1 MRVNEVFTNINIEL
15 LEIDKNGRLQDQA
28 ENKAGNSPLQLAIL
42 ARNELFAEE
51 IAKRCD
57 ADHINHRNFQGETS
71 LHMAGR
77 AGMASG
83 ILHITF
89 TLFLFLPNIGN
100 SSFSPAWSLLSE
112 VVRTLLSQGG
122 DCFAFDDEGRLPLF
136 SLAQSMGQLTALYDF
151 FETMVKHKNKQQLAQ
166 LMEGMDESTLEG
178 EENRF

>member
-89 TLFLFLPNIGN
+89 TLFFYFYLTLVIIHFHQRDPYYQK
-100 SSFSPAWSLLSE
+100 LSGH
-112 VVRTLLSQGG
+112 S
-122 DCFAFDDEGRLPLF
+122 
-136 SLAQSMGQLTALYDF
+136 
-151 FETMVKHKNKQQLAQ
+151 
-166 LMEGMDESTLEG
+166 
-178 EENRF
+178 